1 MKKVFFLIYLTT
13 SLLLL
18 SCASKSEKRI
28 VVEKFVAALL
38 SDSLA
43 VNNVTSFFENGK
55 DEKMKTYVRALRAD
69 LKERSIK
76 LEDIAVLPYVAA
88 EEELKHL
95 ASKEKE
101 NVFAVLKGGRL
112 VFPVLVNNQKKIVT
126 CTAFRKGDRGYFL
139 IL

>member
-76 LEDIAVLPYVAA
+76 LEDIAVCLMMLP
-88 EEELKHL
+88 
-95 ASKEKE
+95 
-101 NVFAVLKGGRL
+101 
-112 VFPVLVNNQKKIVT
+112 KKNLNT
-126 CTAFRKGDRGYFL
+126 LEAKRKKMCSL
-139 IL
+139 C